1 MSRRKSKDYED
12 EYEYEEEDDYE
23 DEDYEDD
30 YPARNP
36 LKPFVVVLVVLLLLL
51 AAIIGLLYFRL
62 QAANTKVEE
71 LSANLT
77 TAQTE
82 INNLLSERTAAA
94 AAAAAAT
101 PAPTAA
107 PTPEPPAQPETTPEP
122 LITPEPT
129 ETPEPTPAPTPRS
142 EYIGISTSATI
153 NVTKNPQPVTVK
165 AGGNATFTVAADN
178 ATWWAWRFVSPD
190 GIDEVIFDV
199 VGQTFNGVTCTG
211 GHTTTLTV
219 NNIPAEM
226 NGWKAVC
233 LLWDAAGGLK
243 ASEGGTITVEG

>member
-1 MSRRKSKDYED
+1 M
-12 EYEYEEEDDYE
+12 
-23 DEDYEDD
+23 
-30 YPARNP
+30 
-36 LKPFVVVLVVLLLLL
+36 
-51 AAIIGLLYFRL
+51 
-62 QAANTKVEE
+62 EE

-101 PAPTAA
+101 PAPTPA
-107 PTPEPPAQPETTPEP
+107 PTPGAPAQPETTPEP
-122 LITPEPT
+122 LITRNPPKRPGAHPGSHAEVGVYRHQHLRHHQRDEESEP
-129 ETPEPTPAPTPRS
+129 
-142 EYIGISTSATI
+142 I
-153 NVTKNPQPVTVK
+153 TVK

-233 LLWDAAGGLK
+233 LALGRRRRAEGL
-243 ASEGGTITVEG
+243 